1 MGFWEDW
8 GWGKESRA
16 NKWLENFAGVGG
28 PRETPASTG
37 VGNGIL
43 MGIGG
48 TAGGAGPAPN
58 IAPFPTTRIG
68 SGTSGGGSTP
78 SPPPQDL
85 SQPSPIDFAGL
96 LGSGVPQ
103 AGANGLPKE
112 ILELMK
118 QARGGTNSTST
129 TVTDGTPMPNF
140 SPALNALRQQLAE
153 ARSEYAQERVG
164 LNKRGQAVT
173 TQLANDY
180 ASAATGTKQGKAQ
193 YDKGIDAA
201 TKEVGQ
207 NYAKAVQESKGLDGL
222 AGGSGAA
229 PNEMGGILDAMLSG
243 QGASRQSELATS
255 KVDNQGIVNDMLSG
269 IAVGKAE
276 GTRES
281 RQRMLDLL
289 SDARTDYRREK
300 GTLDQNLANLLVE
313 QSKARAAAAPRKSTT
328 TTNSPMDTLAW
339 ANLISNVAKDQ
350 AGAKSAAAKAQG
362 SPLDQV
368 SPEKMIASIATGSMS
383 RAALS
388 KIYADLTQNAGK
400 DGFDLTNPDAKLN
413 SRAYQIASEMG
424 LTGGNKDLTAQE
436 IAFFVSWI
444 GQQYGGKDP
453 KRLPS

>member
-1 MGFWEDW
+1 MGFFDDW
-8 GWGKESRA
+8 GWGKNSRA

-28 PRETPASTG
+28 PRETPAGSG
-37 VGNGIL
+37 VGNSIL
-43 MGIGG
+43 LGIGG
-48 TAGGAGPAPN
+48 TQGGGVTSTQPY
-58 IAPFPTTRIG
+58 FPVSTRTG
-68 SGTSGGGSTP
+68 SGNMGGVTTPSTP
-78 SPPPQDL
+78 PPDL
-85 SQPSPIDFAGL
+85 SQPSPIDFEGL

-103 AGANGLPKE
+103 TGNAGLPKE

-118 QARGGTNSTST
+118 QARGGSTSTST

-180 ASAATGTKQGKAQ
+180 ASAASGTKQGKAQ
-193 YDKGIDAA
+193 YDQGVDAA

-207 NYAKAVQESKGLDGL
+207 NYAKSVQESKGLDGL
-222 AGGSGAA
+222 AGGSGDA

-255 KVDNQGIVNDMLSG
+255 KVDNAGIVNDMLSG

-281 RQRMLDLL
+281 RQHMLDLL

-313 QSKARAAAAPRKSTT
+313 QSKARAAAAPRRSTT
-328 TTNSPMDTLAW
+328 TTNSPMDSLAW
-339 ANLISNVAKDQ
+339 ANLIRGVAGDQ
-350 AGAKSAAAKAQG
+350 ASAQAASAKAQG

-368 SPEKMIASIATGSMS
+368 SPEKMIASIATGPMS

-413 SRAYQIASEMG
+413 SRAYQIASNMG
-424 LTGGNKDLTAQE
+424 LQGGNKDLTAQE